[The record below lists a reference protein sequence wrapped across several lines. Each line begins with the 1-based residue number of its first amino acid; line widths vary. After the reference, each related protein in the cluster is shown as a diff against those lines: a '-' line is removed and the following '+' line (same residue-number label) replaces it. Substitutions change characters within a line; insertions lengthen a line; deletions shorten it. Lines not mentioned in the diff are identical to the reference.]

1 MNMKKAIHSPFM
13 SSHAKAGRVAL
24 LVFSCALMTLYGC
37 GGGGDGADKKPA
49 NNTAQPAAPAPAAAD
64 AARIIE
70 RNRALDNS
78 RDSTMKMT
86 ARIQGGD
93 GVPPEVAM
101 TVYRKREAD
110 GRLLMLIE
118 FTSPPQERDRSA
130 IVTVSPQGD
139 VEGTRYAQSGDTF
152 VSTKGVLS
160 EDSLFGMTLQ
170 ELADG
175 QPEKYDFKLAGEE
188 AVGAATAYKLDG
200 ALKPG
205 AESKF
210 NRLVMLVSK
219 ENFAT
224 LGAEFYDNHNAL
236 MRRLTV
242 DKMESVAGR
251 PTRMRWVV
259 DNTAKQ
265 KKIEF
270 TTAGAKYDQGLNDSM
285 FTREH
290 LKKVVA
296 K

>member
-1 MNMKKAIHSPFM
+1 MKRAIHSPFL
-13 SSHAKAGRVAL
+13 SDHPKTNRVAWIIL
-24 LVFSCALMTLYGC
+24 SCALMTFYGC
-37 GGGGDGADKKPA
+37 GRNDDGADKKPA
-49 NNTAQPAAPAPAAAD
+49 NSSAQPAAPAPAAD
-64 AARIIE
+64 ASQIIE
-70 RNRALDNS
+70 RNRTLDNS
-78 RDSTMKMT
+78 RDSTMKLT
-86 ARIQGGD
+86 ARIQGAD

-130 IVTVSPQGD
+130 IVTVSPQGE
-139 VEGTRYAQSGDTF
+139 VEGTRYAESGDTF

-188 AVGAATAYKLDG
+188 AVGTATAYKLEG

-219 ENFAT
+219 ETFAT

-251 PTRMRWVV
+251 PTRMRWLV

-270 TTAGAKYDQGLNDSM
+270 TTADAKYDQGLNDSI